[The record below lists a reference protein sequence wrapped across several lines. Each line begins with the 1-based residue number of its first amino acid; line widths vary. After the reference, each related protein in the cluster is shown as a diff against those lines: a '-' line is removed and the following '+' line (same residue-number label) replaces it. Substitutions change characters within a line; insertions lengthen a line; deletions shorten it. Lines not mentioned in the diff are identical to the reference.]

1 MTTPSLSSRGRL
13 ADSFSDLF
21 ILGQT
26 LKETADLGK
35 TETLWIRL
43 EQLFHEADKRGVD
56 LGYPRDV
63 LDDARFAMVAFL
75 DEMILNSP
83 WPQRDEW
90 ALQPLQFRFF
100 GTRIAGEEFF
110 IKLNIIRRAMPINMA
125 LLEIFYSC
133 LVLGYEGQYTLEDRE
148 KLKGLIHDIYREFHA
163 KEKDTLL
170 LSPHGERPE
179 EVLELVKHRL
189 PAWVVVVASVAI
201 ILFVYTGFSLLIKYD
216 ASTVADELRIR
227 GSEIIR

>member
-1 MTTPSLSSRGRL
+1 MTTPPLTDRGRL
-13 ADSFSDLF
+13 ADAFSDLF
-21 ILGQT
+21 LLGPT

-56 LGYPRDV
+56 LGFSRDV
-63 LDDARFAMVAFL
+63 LDDARFAVVAFL
-75 DEMILNSP
+75 DEMILSSP
-83 WPQRDEW
+83 WPQREEW

-110 IKLNIIRRAMPINMA
+110 TKLNTIRRAMPINMT

-133 LVLGYEGQYTLEDRE
+133 LVLGFEGQYKLEDRE
-148 KLKGLIHDIYREFHA
+148 NLKGLIHDMYRELQA
-163 KEKDTLL
+163 KGKEAIL

-189 PAWVVVVASVAI
+189 PAWVVLVASIAI
-201 ILFVYTGFSLLIKYD
+201 VLFVYTGFSLLIKYD
-216 ASTVADELRIR
+216 ASTVADELKIR
-227 GSEIIR
+227 ASEIIR